1 MYFSLNEERVVLNF
15 NPSPYVKI
23 TGPDKL
29 YYVEMRE
36 YVDNDDKSLNV
47 DSYKVSSSDTLWR
60 TWFNVPIEFYGEF
73 EISISKYVPNYGI
86 KKIYTHRYND
96 YGKFVR
102 FNLET
107 DDLDECI
114 LWVERV
120 MEYKKIHG
128 CKPLINTRFD
138 EVNKKFPDY
147 YSIDDIDYYK
157 TYNIGR
163 FPKKST
169 DFKTLDARQE
179 GLIWYG
185 NWKKF
190 WSYQHPRC
198 WKTLSSQEIID
209 DILGL

>member
-1 MYFSLNEERVVLNF
+1 MYFSLNEERVILNF
-15 NPSPYVKI
+15 NPYPYVRI
-23 TGPDKL
+23 TGPDEL

-36 YVDNDDKSLNV
+36 YVDNDDKSFSV
-47 DSYKVSSSDTLWR
+47 DSYKVSPTKSGWR
-60 TWFNVPIEFYGEF
+60 NYFDVPIEFYGEF

-102 FNLET
+102 FNLDT
-107 DDLDECI
+107 NDLDECI

-138 EVNKKFPDY
+138 EVNKKFSDY
-147 YSIDDIDYYK
+147 YSINNIDYYK

-179 GLIWYG
+179 GVIWYG

>member
-114 LWVERV
+114 FWVERV

>member
-1 MYFSLNEERVVLNF
+1 MYFSLNEERIVLNF

-23 TGPDKL
+23 AGPDKF

-36 YVDNDDKSLNV
+36 YVDNDDESLNV
-47 DSYKVSSSDTLWR
+47 DGYKVSSTDVGWR
-60 TWFNVPIEFYGEF
+60 TWFNTPIEFFGEF

-107 DDLDECI
+107 DNIDECA

-120 MEYKKIHG
+120 LEYKKIHG

-138 EVNKKFPDY
+138 EVNKKFSDY
-147 YSIDDIDYYK
+147 YSINNIDYYK

-163 FPKKST
+163 FPKTST

-179 GLIWYG
+179 GVIWYG

>member
-1 MYFSLNEERVVLNF
+1 MYFSLNEERVILNF
-15 NPSPYVKI
+15 NPYPYVRI
-23 TGPDKL
+23 TGPDEL

-36 YVDNDDKSLNV
+36 YVDNDDKSLSI
-47 DSYKVSSSDTLWR
+47 DSYKVSPTNKGWRNWFDT
-60 TWFNVPIEFYGEF
+60 PIEFYGEF
-73 EISISKYVPNYGI
+73 EISISKYVPDYGI

-120 MEYKKIHG
+120 MEYKRIHG
-128 CKPLINTRFD
+128 CRPLINTKFD
-138 EVNKKFPDY
+138 EVNKKFSDY
-147 YSIDDIDYYK
+147 YSIKDIDYYK

-169 DFKTLDARQE
+169 DFKTVDPRQE
-179 GLIWYG
+179 GIIWYG

-198 WKTLSSQEIID
+198 WKTLSSQEIVD

>member
-36 YVDNDDKSLNV
+36 YVDNDDKSLSI
-47 DSYKVSSSDTLWR
+47 DSYKVSSTDTGWR

-138 EVNKKFPDY
+138 EVNKKFSDY
-147 YSIDDIDYYK
+147 YSINDIDYYK

>member
-23 TGPDKL
+23 SGPDHL
-29 YYVEMRE
+29 YYIEMRE
-36 YVDNDDKSLNV
+36 YVDNDDISLSI
-47 DSYKVSSSDTLWR
+47 DGYKVSVTDKGWR
-60 TWFNVPIEFYGEF
+60 NWFNVPIEFYGEF
-73 EISISKYVPNYGI
+73 EISISKYIPNYGI

-102 FNLET
+102 FNLQT
-107 DDLDECI
+107 DNLDECV

-138 EVNKKFPDY
+138 EVNKKFSDY
-147 YSIDDIDYYK
+147 YNINNIDYYK
-157 TYNIGR
+157 TYNVGR

>member
-1 MYFSLNEERVVLNF
+1 MYFSLNEERVILNF
-15 NPSPYVKI
+15 NPYPYVRI
-23 TGPDKL
+23 TGPDEL

-36 YVDNDDKSLNV
+36 YVDNDDKSLSI
-47 DSYKVSSSDTLWR
+47 DSYKLSPTKSGWR
-60 TWFNVPIEFYGEF
+60 NHFDVPIEFYGEF
-73 EISISKYVPNYGI
+73 EISISKYVSNYGI

-102 FNLET
+102 FNLDT
-107 DDLDECI
+107 NDLDECI

-128 CKPLINTRFD
+128 CKPLIITKFD
-138 EVNKKFPDY
+138 EVNKKFSDY
-147 YSIDDIDYYK
+147 YSIDNIDYYK

-169 DFKTLDARQE
+169 DFKTVDARQE
-179 GLIWYG
+179 GVIWYG

>member
-36 YVDNDDKSLNV
+36 YVDNDDKSVNV
-47 DSYKVSSSDTLWR
+47 DSYKVSSTDTLWR

-73 EISISKYVPNYGI
+73 EISISKYIPNYGI

-138 EVNKKFPDY
+138 EINKKFPDY
-147 YSIDDIDYYK
+147 YSIHDIDYYK

>member
-1 MYFSLNEERVVLNF
+1 
-15 NPSPYVKI
+15 
-23 TGPDKL
+23 
-29 YYVEMRE
+29 MRE
-36 YVDNDDKSLNV
+36 YVDNDDISLSI
-47 DSYKVSSSDTLWR
+47 DGYKVSVTDKGWR
-60 TWFNVPIEFYGEF
+60 NWFNVPIEFYGEF
-73 EISISKYVPNYGI
+73 EISISKYIPNYGI

-102 FNLET
+102 FNLQT
-107 DDLDECI
+107 DNLDECV

-138 EVNKKFPDY
+138 EVNKKFSDY
-147 YSIDDIDYYK
+147 YNINNIDYYK
-157 TYNIGR
+157 TYNVGR